1 MFFIPLAMI
10 ALYEASFH
18 TENIWTKNWLQGMDA
33 IEEDSAQIRD
43 PDVPDDECNG
53 MKISKVPYAELI
65 KVFPDTQQVGRYS
78 LINVCL
84 FTAVDDSRV
93 PQQS

>member
-1 MFFIPLAMI
+1 MI

-43 PDVPDDECNG
+43 PDVPGNE

-65 KVFPDTQQVGRYS
+65 KVFPDTQQVSHQS
-78 LINVCL
+78 LINICKL
-84 FTAVDDSRV
+84 ICCGG
-93 PQQS
+93 